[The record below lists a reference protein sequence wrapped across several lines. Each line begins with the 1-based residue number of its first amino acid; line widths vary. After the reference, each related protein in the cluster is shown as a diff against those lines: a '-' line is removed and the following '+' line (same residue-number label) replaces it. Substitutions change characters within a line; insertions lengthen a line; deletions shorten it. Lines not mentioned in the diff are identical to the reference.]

1 MISQDP
7 MVYLRDCVPDL
18 INALR
23 AAHQHDEPSSPLP
36 DAKTLGSLLDVA
48 FGASME
54 PEEGRFA
61 TFGLGLIPARGPQAP
76 YKELRFTSPR
86 ELCATEVVRLA
97 AGTDSI
103 TTSLAVWPEP
113 DGALHIWGLI
123 TSESQAVG
131 SAPLHGHPTFLLHA
145 PFLVVR
151 ARAPGVL
158 YVYYRRQ
165 LHLLYVRGTAHF
177 LLSSGRLQ
185 EILRDDAYLQP
196 LDANALSQIATRIS
210 LLGHGGT
217 LLLTDPEADVVNRFA
232 GRLVPLRPAQPRPS
246 GRRSRPY
253 RQCRR
258 QAGRTT
264 RTRFR
269 RAAQP
274 SRRCCPLDVRPGP
287 PWLRSQDQVERR
299 SQTDDQRYW
308 ESGCAPDLARR
319 DPRHAPPIGRDV
331 LRAAARTGPGDR
343 HLSRRR
349 CDLVRTTWR
358 WLRPENRPI
367 RPRCWS
373 RCGCLEAVSGRQG
386 RHHEFFPVVRRVTR
400 LPARRTPT

>member
-1 MISQDP
+1 

-23 AAHQHDEPSSPLP
+23 AVHQHDEPSSPLP
-36 DAKTLGSLLDVA
+36 DAEILGSLLDVA

-61 TFGLGLIPARGPQAP
+61 TFGLGLIPTRGPQAP
-76 YKELRFTSPR
+76 YKEVRFTTPR
-86 ELCATEVVRLA
+86 ELSTTEVVKLA

-113 DGALHIWGLI
+113 ERGLQIWGLI

-165 LHLLYVRGTAHF
+165 LHLLYVRGTPHF

-217 LLLTDPEADVVNRFA
+217 VLLTDPAAEVATDLLDVSYRFDPPSPLLRDAVRAPIVN
-232 GRLVPLRPAQPRPS
+232 LEDRPAERHALDFVAQLSQVDGAVHLTSDLVLHGFGAKIKSSAEVKLMTRDIGSQDARPILLAAIPGTRHRSAAMFCAQQPGQALAIVIS
-246 GRRSRPY
+246 QDGDVTLFGRRGDGSVLKIGPFALG
-253 RQCRR
+253 
-258 QAGRTT
+258 AG
-264 RTRFR
+264 
-269 RAAQP
+269 
-274 SRRCCPLDVRPGP
+274 
-287 PWLRSQDQVERR
+287 
-299 SQTDDQRYW
+299 
-308 ESGCAPDLARR
+308 LAVG
-319 DPRHAPPIGRDV
+319 A
-331 LRAAARTGPGDR
+331 
-343 HLSRRR
+343 
-349 CDLVRTTWR
+349 
-358 WLRPENRPI
+358 
-367 RPRCWS
+367 
-373 RCGCLEAVSGRQG
+373 
-386 RHHEFFPVVRRVTR
+386 
-400 LPARRTPT
+400 